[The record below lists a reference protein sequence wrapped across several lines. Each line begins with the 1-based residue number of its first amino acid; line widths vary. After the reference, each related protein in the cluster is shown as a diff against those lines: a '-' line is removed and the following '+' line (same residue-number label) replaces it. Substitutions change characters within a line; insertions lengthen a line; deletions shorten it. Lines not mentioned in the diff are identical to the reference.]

1 MSIAA
6 TSTGSLPGIR
16 FDLWWI
22 PRAIGLGLLAFAIF
36 GPLTNLVLWTVAEK
50 WYFPHALPIEYGF
63 SFWGRVFSPR
73 GNAMESLTNSILVAT
88 LTVVVSLALAVPAG
102 YALARLK
109 LPFRAAIL
117 LAFLIPQ
124 AFPNLPVYVNIARL
138 FYQIGLNGTIA
149 GVVLVHVTHGL
160 VYAVWIA
167 TAAFAAV
174 DTELEQAARSVGA
187 GALRAFCDVTL
198 PLAAPGL
205 LASAIFVF
213 LESLDEFTGSYFVG
227 APDVNML
234 PLLLYTA
241 GAGGNY
247 QVASITA
254 LLLLIP
260 SIGFML
266 VVERFLK
273 SDVLSKVGH

>member
-1 MSIAA
+1 MSLTASSA
-6 TSTGSLPGIR
+6 PRRALPR
-16 FDLWWI
+16 LDLWWI
-22 PRAIGLGLLAFAIF
+22 PRALILGALAFVIF
-36 GPLTNLVLWTVAEK
+36 GPLANLLLWTVAER
-50 WYFPHALPIEYGF
+50 WYFPHALPLDYGL
-63 SFWGRVFSPR
+63 SYWGRVFAPR
-73 GNAMESLTNSILVAT
+73 GNAMESLGNSLLVAS
-88 LTVVVSLALAVPAG
+88 LTVIVSLALAIPAG
-102 YALARLK
+102 YALARLR
-109 LPFRAAIL
+109 LPFRAVIL
-117 LAFLIPQ
+117 IAFLIPQ
-124 AFPNLPVYVNIARL
+124 AFPNLPVYVNVARL

-174 DTELEQAARSVGA
+174 DAELEQAARSIGA
-187 GALRAFCDVTL
+187 GALRAFADVTL

-234 PLLLYTA
+234 PLLLYSA

-247 QVASITA
+247 QIASITA

-273 SDVLSKVGH
+273 SDVLSKVGQ

>member
-1 MSIAA
+1 MTTTAA
-6 TSTGSLPGIR
+6 TRPTFSV
-16 FDLWWI
+16 DLWWI
-22 PRAIGLGLLAFAIF
+22 PRAIVLGLLAFAIF
-36 GPLTNLVLWTVAEK
+36 GPLANLVLWTVTER
-50 WYFPHALPIEYGF
+50 WYFPHALPLEYGV
-63 SFWGRVFSPR
+63 SYWGRVFSPR
-73 GNAMESLTNSILVAT
+73 GTAMESLTNSVVVAF
-88 LTVVVSLALAVPAG
+88 LTVALAMALAVPAG

-109 LPFRAAIL
+109 LPWRALIM

-138 FYQIGLNGTIA
+138 FYQFGLNGTVA

-167 TAAFAAV
+167 TAAFSAI
-174 DTELEQAARSVGA
+174 DRELEDAARSIGA
-187 GALRAFCDVTL
+187 SPLRTFRDVTL

-227 APDVNML
+227 APDVNTM

-241 GAGGNY
+241 SSGGNY
-247 QVASITA
+247 QIASITA
-254 LLLLIP
+254 VLLLIP
-260 SIGFML
+260 SVGFML